1 MALAIDQLPDD
12 VATLKRLLVE
22 RDAEME
28 KRRAE
33 LEVQRGEVLAARLLI
48 EKLKLQIARLR
59 RIQFGR
65 RSEQHDAR
73 VVQLELIVEELET
86 SLATKPA
93 AAETAPSSSP
103 RTPPVRRPLPAMLP
117 RETKVHA
124 AATFGVVVDL
134 LLSPRRPALDFGGR
148 AGLASSRATRSFPR
162 ARHKPHLQRSSSA
175 SPAPFP

>member
-22 RDAEME
+22 RDAEVVQ
-28 KRRAE
+28 RLAE
-33 LEVQRGEVLAARLLI
+33 LEAQRAEVLVARLLI

-86 SLATKPA
+86 SLAA
-93 AAETAPSSSP
+93 SP
-103 RTPPVRRPLPAMLP
+103 TSTRKGSRC
-117 RETKVHA
+117 
-124 AATFGVVVDL
+124 AATP
-134 LLSPRRPALDFGGR
+134 ST
-148 AGLASSRATRSFPR
+148 SRA
-162 ARHKPHLQRSSSA
+162 ARCAR
-175 SPAPFP
+175 